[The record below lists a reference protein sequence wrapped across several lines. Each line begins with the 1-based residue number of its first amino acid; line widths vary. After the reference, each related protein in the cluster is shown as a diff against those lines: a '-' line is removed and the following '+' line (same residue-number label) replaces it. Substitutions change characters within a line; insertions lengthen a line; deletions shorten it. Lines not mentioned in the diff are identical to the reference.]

1 MRAVP
6 GGQRGSLQQAEK
18 WPQPVQEGGQVSRGP
33 GEGHRAESKAGLL
46 SHKEYPHFLLP
57 HPCPALRPQQ
67 PWAGGLQATG
77 LKALWTKMCLGRPDG
92 PEVRASRCHCREHGF
107 DPWSGS

>member
-1 MRAVP
+1 MGEGRA
-6 GGQRGSLQQAEK
+6 RGAAGVTAAGREVA
-18 WPQPVQEGGQVSRGP
+18 QPVQEGGQVSRGP

-46 SHKEYPHFLLP
+46 SHKEYPHFPLP

-77 LKALWTKMCLGRPDG
+77 LKAL
-92 PEVRASRCHCREHGF
+92 
-107 DPWSGS
+107 